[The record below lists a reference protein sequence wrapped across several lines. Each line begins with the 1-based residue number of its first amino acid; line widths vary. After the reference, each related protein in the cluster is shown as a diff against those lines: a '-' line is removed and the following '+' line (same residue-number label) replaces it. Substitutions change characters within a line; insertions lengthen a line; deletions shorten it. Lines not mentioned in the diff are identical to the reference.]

1 MGSKRDRNTQANL
14 RRGREELVIA
24 RQKVAAAEQK
34 IADAR
39 NAAEKRI
46 AAAQLEV
53 GRANARMKDHMG
65 RLKDIL
71 NRLYL
76 MQLLSTSQHHD
87 AVRWLDNEAI
97 NVNSIDPHEESL
109 FTMFTQQHYTALA
122 QVIRET
128 RQNRPHSAARTD
140 SQEWSAGV
148 ETGISELQ
156 MRLMKMLAKDNPKF
170 KELLFIAAASEHDDD
185 DKKTRR

>member
-1 MGSKRDRNTQANL
+1 MGSKRDRNIQANL

-39 NAAEKRI
+39 
-46 AAAQLEV
+46 AQADRRV
-53 GRANARMKDHMG
+53 ASA
-65 RLKDIL
+65 
-71 NRLYL
+71 
-76 MQLLSTSQHHD
+76 Q
-87 AVRWLDNEAI
+87 NEASHAHESAKKCKKDMI
-97 NVNSIDPHEESL
+97 AVLRRLHVMGLLGDQQLNEATRWVDDVSGHIVIRPDEESL
-109 FTMFTQQHYTALA
+109 YTMFTQQHYTALA

-148 ETGISELQ
+148 ETGINELQ

-170 KELLFIAAASEHDDD
+170 KELLFIAAASEHE
-185 DKKTRR
+185 K

>member
-39 NAAEKRI
+39 TQADRRVAY
-46 AAAQLEV
+46 AQ
-53 GRANARMKDHMG
+53 
-65 RLKDIL
+65 
-71 NRLYL
+71 
-76 MQLLSTSQHHD
+76 
-87 AVRWLDNEAI
+87 NEASNAHESAKKCKKDMI
-97 NVNSIDPHEESL
+97 AVLRRLHVMGLLGDQQLYEAIRWVDDVSSHVVIRPDEESL

-128 RQNRPHSAARTD
+128 RQDPPHSAARVDDPAWT
-140 SQEWSAGV
+140 AGV
-148 ETGISELQ
+148 QAGISELQ

-170 KELLFIAAASEHDDD
+170 KELLFIAAASEHD
-185 DKKTRR
+185 K